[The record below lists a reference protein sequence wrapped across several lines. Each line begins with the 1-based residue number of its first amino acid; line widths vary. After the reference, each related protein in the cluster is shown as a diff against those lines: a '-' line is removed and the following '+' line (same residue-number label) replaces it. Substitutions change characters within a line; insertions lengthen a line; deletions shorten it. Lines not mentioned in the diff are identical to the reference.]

1 MQLSKNDLTTAESK
15 KSSNID
21 RAITRK
27 TSNAQI
33 ASDAQSL
40 KGDCLELV
48 DQLHDDSINFNKSI
62 STEELYDSIEIDN
75 YNNIKNIVSNPSD
88 KLKTENPKELNE
100 GKLKPNQP
108 SSRKIVNNTK
118 ERADSDQI
126 EGKTEDILVREDI
139 EQSNLGSPE
148 SKVNEEG
155 TNNSND
161 TVAEVTSTGSLLDT
175 VSSVKLTDQASK
187 SDSSDLLDN
196 KKRKKSIQ

>member
-118 ERADSDQI
+118 ERAD
-126 EGKTEDILVREDI
+126 
-139 EQSNLGSPE
+139 PE